1 MKKFRK
7 MSGFTCTVSP
17 AISDGKNL
25 VTTVTFS
32 HPIIGTLI
40 DPIGTTLN
48 VTYNG
53 LNIYTNFSNFR
64 CQQQPNSYPPIDLKN
79 NSNEDVEESTNSIK
93 EFVNNDEN
101 DSPII
106 DKKSYILSLIAKP
119 SLKDNSSIKEK
130 SYVTEIIG
138 KNIPDNFYEMIV
150 SMNKVLDTL
159 VIKDL
164 KNMNFLNEKNKYVK
178 YSTFNT
184 FGLAHS
190 ILLSLHWKFK
200 QIPPWIFANSS
211 NMTGFFFD
219 MSKYKLFFKD
229 LSEETTGLYEEN
241 YWNKLSEVI
250 PYLKKI
256 LNQLM
261 CERLINVSYD
271 QFFSDQTE
279 YQLFYYCTMVGKF
292 FEKNDSKDVLIEKI
306 MTGMEEINTLNKF
319 LFKSV
324 VIGYIECKSKI
335 NTSKLAKK

>member
-1 MKKFRK
+1 

-32 HPIIGTLI
+32 HPIIGTPI

-64 CQQQPNSYPPIDLKN
+64 CQQHPNSYHPMDLKSDSN
-79 NSNEDVEESTNSIK
+79 ENLEDSDNSNDDLIDNSK
-93 EFVNNDEN
+93 DN
-101 DSPII
+101 SPAM
-106 DKKSYILSLIAKP
+106 DKKSYIMSLITKS
-119 SLKDNSSIKEK
+119 SLKDTNTNEK
-130 SYVTEIIG
+130 SFVTDIIG
-138 KNIPDNFYEMIV
+138 KNIPDNFFEMII

-159 VIKDL
+159 VITDL
-164 KNMNFLNEKNKYVK
+164 KNMNFLNEKNKFVK

-219 MSKYKLFFKD
+219 NSKYSLFFKD
-229 LSEETTGLYEEN
+229 LSQETSGQYEEN
-241 YWNKLSEVI
+241 YWKKLSEVI
-250 PYLKKI
+250 PFLKKI

-261 CERLINVSYD
+261 GERLMNVSYD
-271 QFFSDQTE
+271 QFFSNQTE

-292 FEKNDSKDVLIEKI
+292 FDKNDSKDLLIEKI
-306 MTGMEEINTLNKF
+306 MSGMEEINTLNKF
-319 LFKSV
+319 LFKTV
-324 VIGYIECKSKI
+324 VIGYNECHSKI
-335 NTSKLAKK
+335 NTNKLVKKNN